1 MKDGLSLARKE
12 ATYSISF
19 GSPTLPVGISL
30 PNNSILYSTSP
41 VIEVITIRVLIVPGF
56 IALIL
61 ILLLM

>member
-1 MKDGLSLARKE
+1 MVCHWLEKKQLTQFLLDP
-12 ATYSISF
+12 
-19 GSPTLPVGISL
+19 PTLPVGISL